1 MLRAKAC
8 RAIGGLFCF
17 SATETGSELMH
28 GYPREEVQSQGDRF
42 FTLVG
47 WSVQTVLAI
56 VLLMDDREY
65 RADQRS
71 TAAFST

>member
-8 RAIGGLFCF
+8 RAIGGLFYF
-17 SATETGSELMH
+17 SATEAGSEPMH
-28 GYPREEVQSQGDRF
+28 GYPVEEVQSQGDRF
-42 FTLVG
+42 FTLVV
-47 WSVQTVLAI
+47 WSAQPVLAI

-65 RADQRS
+65 RADQCS

>member
-1 MLRAKAC
+1 
-8 RAIGGLFCF
+8 
-17 SATETGSELMH
+17 MH
-28 GYPREEVQSQGDRF
+28 GYPGEEVQSQDDRF

-56 VLLMDDREY
+56 VLLMDDKEY